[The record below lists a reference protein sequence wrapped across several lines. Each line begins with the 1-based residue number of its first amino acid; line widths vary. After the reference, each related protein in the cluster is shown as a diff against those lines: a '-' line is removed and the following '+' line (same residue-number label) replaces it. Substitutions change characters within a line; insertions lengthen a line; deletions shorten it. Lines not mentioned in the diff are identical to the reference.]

1 MHDDPIQGILFNAPE
16 QISLRPKHRT
26 KIKVNTQGSKR
37 HIIS

>member
-16 QISLRPKHRT
+16 QVQLRPKNRT
-26 KIKVNTQGSKR
+26 KIKVDSKKTKP